1 MSDEPTMW
9 AEVGEALAASAT
21 LTAAAW
27 GAFGGAA
34 AAISIEVDR
43 RAVIRQVAL
52 GAMVAAG
59 VGTLATALVVAL
71 GKLPATA
78 IPVGAGLGGAHFL
91 VGVFGPAIIE
101 RRLRR
106 LTDLQDAESAKN
118 DGA

>member
-1 MSDEPTMW
+1 MADEPTVW
-9 AEVGEALAASAT
+9 AELGKGLAASAT

-27 GAFGGAA
+27 GAFGGAT

-43 RAVIRQVAL
+43 KAVIRQILL

-71 GKLPATA
+71 GKLPAAA
-78 IPVGAGLGGAHFL
+78 IPVGGGLAGAHFL

-106 LTDLQDAESAKN
+106 LAEPPSSEGGAQ